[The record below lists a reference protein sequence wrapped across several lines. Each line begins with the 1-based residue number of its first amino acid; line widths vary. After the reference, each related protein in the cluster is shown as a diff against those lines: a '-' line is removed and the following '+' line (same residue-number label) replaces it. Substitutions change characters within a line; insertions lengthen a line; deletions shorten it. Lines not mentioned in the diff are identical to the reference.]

1 MKIKKRYHLKKKKLK
16 EVKTELGKYAS
27 IIPDKSTVE
36 LVEADPY
43 PIILVDSKPFIILID
58 KKPFPTLKAILSID
72 IDSTYLVTVDMG
84 AVKFMANGADVMS
97 PGIVTADNDIVEG
110 DIVTIVDENNR
121 QPLAIA
127 IAEIKGPE
135 MVEINKGKACKT
147 IHFIGDEIW
156 NLEI

>member
-16 EVKTELGKYAS
+16 EVKKELGKYVS

-36 LVEADPY
+36 LVEAEPY
-43 PIILVDSKPFIILID
+43 PIILVDSKPYIILVD
-58 KKPFPTLKAILSID
+58 DKPFPTLKAILSID
-72 IDSTYLVTVDMG
+72 INSTYLVTVDMG

-97 PGIVTADNDIVEG
+97 PGIVAADDDIIEG
-110 DIVTIVDENNR
+110 DIVTIVDENNK

-127 IAEIKGPE
+127 IAKITGLE
-135 MVEINKGKACKT
+135 MVENTKGKACTT